1 MSKKLKDTKKEQKI
15 SEHLSVKSS
24 DSYNPDRK
32 SYEKVEATKLP
43 MLCNAVYMKDL
54 QKVKKLLKLN
64 PLKHLTLKDKNGRTA
79 YHYAAFFGYKEILEE
94 LIKGSKLLD
103 LLDSKDAT
111 GKTPLFKAVE
121 SCSVDC
127 VDLLIL
133 QGCQTTTYEKSGTTA
148 LHVAV
153 LANKIQLVE
162 ILVEDGK
169 ADINV
174 PDQLGFTPLH
184 LSCGLGYIEVVKYLL
199 LHHANPNT
207 KDKKGRTPLFGAA
220 MDNSGTI
227 TELLLEN
234 GADPNVV
241 DELGKL
247 PAIPKKHKH
256 LQRKPGRSPSPLFP
270 EKTSQSRVPVV
281 KHKVE
286 REILKGTSKD
296 QSDSSKESVPMVEQK
311 DEGEVVQQTSK
322 ELLPVSTKLLILP
335 SYSSDRK
342 EKAVSADESSQPRSL
357 PEIPQTITSK
367 DNLNKLK
374 KAPKVLTE
382 IDSAQ
387 SISKQYSTDEGEHL
401 SATESMQM
409 DAIMENEKQQN
420 KYSLDK
426 EEESFESIGELT
438 LSTISPNSTGA
449 NETVIKIET
458 PKSEKSQ
465 HMTHESFVDSLELEK
480 LKMKEQKM
488 PYSLPQPMK
497 KVSFEQERLNFLRQK
512 NCELLGRK
520 LMRCN
525 ELEERMKYLV
535 EKFTARELDL
545 GMKNRI
551 IKQENTVLILEHD
564 NMALKNELNAMR
576 EKNVKLN
583 EDITRYK
590 HLANRQNMT
599 SGEEYTWKSNRK
611 ESSNK
616 VNEDLDLQAEIN
628 QLLKENSEFKNEIK
642 NLKLEKL
649 VETRQERYALPNQ
662 INTEDDIS
670 EISERSIPL
679 DETENDIHTSETSV
693 MLKPSK
699 NKVKDLHP
707 VVAISK
713 SDGEIRKKPEI
724 SRPPAVPQNG
734 LSDVAPRKPSRPSR
748 PSRLSL
754 PQQFDMKAEQSKQ
767 SINLKES
774 QGGSSPVSKPASKDL
789 FSVKNLQ
796 TATQKSTS
804 VSSHSNLD
812 SSKDETDS
820 VGKASITSTGS
831 RKMSFKR
838 LKFWKGKNK

>member
-1 MSKKLKDTKKEQKI
+1 MSKKLKDSKKEKKT

-79 YHYAAFFGYKEILEE
+79 YHYAAFFGYKELLEE

-103 LLDSKDAT
+103 LMDSKDTT

-121 SCSVDC
+121 SCSIDC

-133 QGCQTTTYEKSGTTA
+133 QGCQSTTYEKSGTTA

-169 ADINV
+169 ADVNV

-199 LHHANPNT
+199 QHNANPNA

-227 TELLLEN
+227 TGLLLEN

-247 PAIPKKHKH
+247 PVIPKKHKH
-256 LQRKPGRSPSPLFP
+256 LQREPRRSPSPLFP
-270 EKTSQSRVPVV
+270 EETSQSCVPVV
-281 KHKVE
+281 EHKVE
-286 REILKGTSKD
+286 IEILKGTSKD
-296 QSDSSKESVPMVEQK
+296 QSDSSKASVPMVEQK
-311 DEGEVVQQTSK
+311 DEREVVQQTSK
-322 ELLPVSTKLLILP
+322 ELLPVSTELLFSP

-342 EKAVSADESSQPRSL
+342 EKAVSTDESSQLRSL

-374 KAPKVLTE
+374 KTPEVLTE
-382 IDSAQ
+382 KDSAQ

-409 DAIMENEKQQN
+409 DAKMENEKQQN
-420 KYSLDK
+420 NKYPLDR

-458 PKSEKSQ
+458 PKSEKSK
-465 HMTHESFVDSLELEK
+465 HMTDESFVDSLELEK

-497 KVSFEQERLNFLRQK
+497 KISFEQERLNFLRQK

-545 GMKNRI
+545 GMKNRKL
-551 IKQENTVLILEHD
+551 KQEDTVLILEHD
-564 NMALKNELNAMR
+564 NVALKNELNAMR

-599 SGEEYTWKSNRK
+599 SGEDYTWKSNRK
-611 ESSNK
+611 ESLNNVK
-616 VNEDLDLQAEIN
+616 EDPGLQAEIN
-628 QLLKENSEFKNEIK
+628 KLLKKNSEFKNEIEK
-642 NLKLEKL
+642 LKLEKL
-649 VETRQERYALPNQ
+649 VETRQEKYALPNQ

-670 EISERSIPL
+670 EISEGSIPL
-679 DETENDIHTSETSV
+679 DETDNDIHTSETSEI
-693 MLKPSK
+693 LKPIKS
-699 NKVKDLHP
+699 KVKDSHL

-713 SDGEIRKKPEI
+713 SDSEIRKKPEI
-724 SRPPAVPQNG
+724 PSLPAVPQNRKPNA
-734 LSDVAPRKPSRPSR
+734 APQKPSRPSR
-748 PSRLSL
+748 PSRSSL
-754 PQQFDMKAEQSKQ
+754 PQQFDIKAEQSKQ
-767 SINLKES
+767 STNQKES
-774 QGGSSPVSKPASKDL
+774 EDGNSPSVSKHAPKDL
-789 FSVKNLQ
+789 FSVKNSQ
-796 TATQKSTS
+796 NAAQKSTS

-831 RKMSFKR
+831 RKVFFFF
-838 LKFWKGKNK
+838 L